1 VNRDFFDMLSAL
13 SEAGAEFLIVGA
25 YALAAHA
32 RPRATGDIDIWV
44 NPAPAN
50 AERVMRAL
58 ITFGAP
64 LHDLTTADL
73 TKSDTVFQIGV
84 DPCRIDILSGV
95 SGLRF
100 DDAWQRRLELEIEG
114 VRVPVLGREDLI
126 VNKRASNRAKDRL
139 DLEQLGG

>member
-1 VNRDFFDMLSAL
+1 MNRDFFDMLSAL
-13 SEAGAEFLIVGA
+13 SEAGAEFMIVGA
-25 YALAAHA
+25 YALAVHA

-58 ITFGAP
+58 VAFGAP

-73 TKSDTVFQIGV
+73 TRPDTVFQIGV

-100 DDAWQRRLELEIEG
+100 EEAWTRRVELEIEG
-114 VRVPVLGREDLI
+114 AMVPVLGREDLI
-126 VNKRASNRAKDRL
+126 ANKRASNRAKDRL
-139 DLEQLGG
+139 DLEHLGE